1 MQQVA
6 PPRLQTWNKY
16 EDRDEYYNERNV
28 CVGLEQI
35 NGKGGSK
42 YSVINTYSSHTSVK
56 ANI

>member
-35 NGKGGSK
+35 GREEGATGR
-42 YSVINTYSSHTSVK
+42 VGQ
-56 ANI
+56 NILS